1 MASSNGN
8 RELILTQ
15 DKLEWVTPKILEMS
29 AALTDGKAYGLT
41 REVCDGDAHKGSSI
55 RGMARPIQEGGPLD
69 FF

>member
-41 REVCDGDAHKGSSI
+41 REVCDWRCTQGFVNPFNGNTYP
-55 RGMARPIQEGGPLD
+55 GVGPS
-69 FF
+69 